1 MRIKPFVILCLL
13 CGLLVKEAAAQKV
26 NENDSLGVASA
37 AKAEE
42 KNGSWVGLPVI
53 YYTPETRFGF
63 GALGMRLFSLDAAD
77 TTVRTSNVQLYA
89 LYTLNQQI
97 LISPSYTLFFL
108 QEKYILK
115 GNLAYFKFPRY
126 YYGIGNELPE
136 TNQELVD
143 YTLLRAENRLLRKVN
158 KQLFAGLQWNYYR
171 VFNVEQEAEGLLET
185 NQPAGW
191 DGYTASGV
199 GAALVFD
206 TRDLVVNPSRGGYLE
221 LISLFN
227 TRLSGSEFSYN
238 QYTVDARK
246 YFQVHPNRHI
256 LALQFLGQF
265 SSGTV
270 PFLQLSQLGGAT
282 IMRGYYQG
290 RYRDKNLL
298 AAQAEYRL
306 PIWWRIGATAFAG
319 AGDVASALDE
329 FSFSTLKPSYGLGLR
344 FMVNE
349 SEKVNIRFDYAWG
362 KETSG
367 FYLEITEAF

>member
-1 MRIKPFVILCLL
+1 MRIRPFVILCLL

-26 NENDSLGVASA
+26 NENDSLGVARA

-89 LYTLNQQI
+89 LYTLNKQI
-97 LISPSYTLFFL
+97 LISPSYTLFFP

-227 TRLSGSEFSYN
+227 SRLSGSEFSYN

-246 YFQVHPNRHI
+246 YFQVHPNWHI

-290 RYRDKNLL
+290 RYRDKNYM

-306 PIWWRIGATAFAG
+306 PIWWRIGAAAFAG
-319 AGDVASALDE
+319 LGDVAPSLDA
-329 FSFSTLKPSYGLGLR
+329 FSVLTLKPSYGLGLR